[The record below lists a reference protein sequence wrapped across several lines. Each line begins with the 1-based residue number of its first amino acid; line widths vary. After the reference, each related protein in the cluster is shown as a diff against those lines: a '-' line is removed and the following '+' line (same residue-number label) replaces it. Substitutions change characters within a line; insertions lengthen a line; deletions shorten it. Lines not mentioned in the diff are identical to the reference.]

1 MLYHI
6 SLQEMLTA
14 GSLLMV
20 PHVKF
25 GLILL
30 LILVIALGI
39 FAGVR
44 FKLNKQIGTS
54 FLLMYVAFV
63 IYAYVQDMACD
74 YNC

>member
-1 MLYHI
+1 
-6 SLQEMLTA
+6 
-14 GSLLMV
+14 MV

-74 YNC
+74 YNCWRQKKHSNKGIMFMT